1 MQARRSRK
9 PINQGIASALTIL
22 GLAGLLAGCGE
33 PARKTTAPAV
43 STPAQKQAIATGATK
58 TGAQAGEEA
67 APVYSYNAN
76 GRRDPF
82 APIIMPETKKGI
94 AADRP
99 PLERYNIT
107 EFKLSGIV
115 WGGFGYNAIL
125 EGPDGKGYFV
135 HAGTVV
141 GPNRGVVKKITPTSV
156 VIEEKYKT
164 YTGETERRE
173 TVVELRKTQE
183 AMP

>member
-1 MQARRSRK
+1 MCRHRLRK
-9 PINQGIASALTIL
+9 PINEAVFFAMMAPIL
-22 GLAGLLAGCGE
+22 VLLLAACGE
-33 PARKTTAPAV
+33 TAKAPAPV
-43 STPAQKQAIATGATK
+43 ASTRVQKQAIATGPTN
-58 TGAQAGEEA
+58 TGAKASEEA
-67 APVYSYNAN
+67 VAVYSYNAA

-82 APIIMPETKKGI
+82 APIIVPEAKKG
-94 AADRP
+94 AALDRP

-141 GPNRGVVKKITPTSV
+141 GPNRGVVKKITPTTL

-173 TVVELRKTQE
+173 TVVELRKPQE
-183 AMP
+183 ALP

>member
-1 MQARRSRK
+1 MRRHRLKK
-9 PINQGIASALTIL
+9 PIKQGIFFSLMVPILAS
-22 GLAGLLAGCGE
+22 LLAACGE
-33 PARKTTAPAV
+33 PAKTPAPAA
-43 STPAQKQAIATGATK
+43 STPVQKQVIATGPTK

-67 APVYSYNAN
+67 VAVYTYTAI

-82 APIIMPETKKGI
+82 APIVVPESKKG
-94 AADRP
+94 AALDRP

-141 GPNRGVVKKITPTSV
+141 GPNRGVVKKITPTTL
-156 VIEEKYKT
+156 VIEEKFKT
-164 YTGETERRE
+164 YTGDTERRE

-183 AMP
+183 ATP

>member
-1 MQARRSRK
+1 MCLHRLRK
-9 PINQGIASALTIL
+9 LIKEAVFFVLMASIL
-22 GLAGLLAGCGE
+22 ASLLVACGE
-33 PARKTTAPAV
+33 QAKAPVPVASTAV
-43 STPAQKQAIATGATK
+43 QKQAIATGPTK
-58 TGAQAGEEA
+58 TGAKAGEEA
-67 APVYSYNAN
+67 VAVYTYNAI

-82 APIIMPETKKGI
+82 APIIMPEAKKG
-94 AADRP
+94 AAMDRP

-141 GPNRGVVKKITPTSV
+141 GPNRGVVKKITPTTL

-164 YTGETERRE
+164 YTGDTERRE
-173 TVVELRKTQE
+173 TVVELRKPQE

>member
-1 MQARRSRK
+1 MQSSRLK
-9 PINQGIASALTIL
+9 RPIKQSIASALTVPV
-22 GLAGLLAGCGE
+22 LAGLLAACGE
-33 PARKTTAPAV
+33 PTKAPVPAA
-43 STPAQKQAIATGATK
+43 STPVQKQAIATAPTK
-58 TGAQAGEEA
+58 TAEKTGDEA
-67 APVYSYNAN
+67 VAVYSYSAN

-82 APIIMPETKKGI
+82 APIIVPEAKKGP
-94 AADRP
+94 AMDRP

-135 HAGTVV
+135 HVGTVV
-141 GPNRGVVKKITPTSV
+141 GPNRGVVKKITPNT
-156 VIEEKYKT
+156 VIVEEKYKT

>member
-1 MQARRSRK
+1 MVSM
-9 PINQGIASALTIL
+9 
-22 GLAGLLAGCGE
+22 LAVLLASCSE
-33 PARKTTAPAV
+33 PAKAPAPAAHVTQKQPIATAP
-43 STPAQKQAIATGATK
+43 TATGPK
-58 TGAQAGEEA
+58 PGEA
-67 APVYSYNAN
+67 AVPVYTYYAA

-82 APIIMPETKKGI
+82 APIIVAESKKGP
-94 AADRP
+94 ALDRP

-107 EFKLSGIV
+107 DFKLSGIV
-115 WGGFGYNAIL
+115 WGGFGFNAIL

-141 GPNRGVVKKITPTSV
+141 GPNRGVVKKITPTTLV
-156 VIEEKYKT
+156 VEEKYKT

-183 AMP
+183 ALP

>member
-1 MQARRSRK
+1 MQRHRSRK
-9 PINQGIASALTIL
+9 PIKFRVASTVLAFTVLAL
-22 GLAGLLAGCGE
+22 LLTACDQQANG
-33 PARKTTAPAV
+33 PAPSARPVQKQPVATAPTQTSAK
-43 STPAQKQAIATGATK
+43 P
-58 TGAQAGEEA
+58 EEA
-67 APVYSYNAN
+67 APVYAYNAA

-82 APIIMPETKKGI
+82 APIIMPESKK
-94 AADRP
+94 ALVADRP

-164 YTGETERRE
+164 YTGETERRD
-173 TVVELRKTQE
+173 TVVELRKPQE